1 MARDAEER
9 GKDLETAKAT
19 IPTSVPLGPKT
30 TMDLS
35 WLPEEERKH
44 LLTEYTR
51 GMLDIGRRAQELHVD
66 AGALQATLHTM
77 AGTTKEV
84 AEEGNAVTISHTQTS
99 AVGRT
104 EIIMGNTDQ
113 AKTGKLTKSQTGE
126 RDWTPYYVIGGLIAL
141 VLIAAAVAQ

>member
-1 MARDAEER
+1 MAGDAEEW
-9 GKDLETAKAT
+9 GKDLETVRAT

-35 WLPEEERKH
+35 WLPEEERKS
-44 LLTEYTR
+44 LLMEYTR

-66 AGALQATLHTM
+66 ADALRATLHTM

-84 AEEGNAVTISHTQTS
+84 AEEGNSVTISHTQTS

-126 RDWTPYYVIGGLIAL
+126 RDWTPYYVIGGLIAI
-141 VLIAAAVAQ
+141 VLIAAAVTR

>member
-9 GKDLETAKAT
+9 GTDLETAKAT
-19 IPTSVPLGPKT
+19 TPTSVPLGPKT

-35 WLPEEERKH
+35 WLPEEERKN

-51 GMLDIGRRAQELHVD
+51 GMLDIGRRAQELHVE

-77 AGTTKEV
+77 AETTKDV
-84 AEEGNAVTISHTQTS
+84 AGKGNAVTISHTQTS
-99 AVGRT
+99 AIGRT

-113 AKTGKLTKSQTGE
+113 ARSGKLTKSQTGE
-126 RDWTPYYVIGGLIAL
+126 RDWTPYYVIGVLIAL
-141 VLIAAAVAQ
+141 VLIATAVAQ